1 MSKYIIINN
10 GLVAGVR
17 YTPADNTVFVEDDFE
32 LPETGTDFVNAYKEY
47 LLNRVLL
54 KYQGIVNAVR
64 NKYSEYEIESFTDQR
79 NEWKLY
85 IADNNAKTPIVDAIA
100 NARGISRDDLFTKIG
115 NNVTAIA
122 ATQGEQNS
130 KEDAIKAC
138 TTIEELEA
146 IEI

>member
-17 YTPADNTVFVEDDFE
+17 YTPADNTVLVEDDFE

-64 NKYSEYEIESFTDQR
+64 NKYSEYEVESFTDQR

-122 ATQGEQNS
+122 TAQGQQNAL
-130 KEDAIKAC
+130 EDAIEAC
-138 TTIEELEA
+138 ATIEDLEA